1 MMADAQPANL
11 MILARQMHQEADKWF
26 PRFTDTGKLDYESL
40 ARMENLRRQLLSA
53 TPDTKLD
60 RLMQFG
66 AMRSLVAF
74 MLGLVTSPD
83 EQSPAILNMIQA
95 GLYEVILGLKA
106 LQSGFEEDAGH
117 TLTGLGLFTDKH
129 RLN

>member
-1 MMADAQPANL
+1 MMADAQQANL

-26 PRFTDTGKLDYESL
+26 PRLKETGALDYESL
-40 ARMENLRRQLLSA
+40 ARMESLRRQLLSS

-74 MLGLVTSPD
+74 MLGLVTPPD
-83 EQSPAILNMIQA
+83 DQDPAVLNMIQA
-95 GLYEVILGLKA
+95 GLYEVLLGLNA
-106 LQSGFEEDAGH
+106 LQPGFENDAGQ
-117 TLTGLGLFTDKH
+117 TLDGLGLFTGKD